1 MKPEQWVTPL
11 VQEKYVGEK
20 ACDKRQ
26 HNNHSDDDDD
36 EEEEEHILH
45 LVGC

>member
-1 MKPEQWVTPL
+1 LKPEQLGALL

-26 HNNHSDDDDD
+26 HNKHSDDD
-36 EEEEEHILH
+36 EEEEQDIVH
-45 LVGC
+45 LVGF